1 MSTLHY
7 YCTCM
12 TSFTKEYSAAHAH
25 THYSHAIIIRYVLV
39 M

>member
-12 TSFTKEYSAAHAH
+12 TSFTKEHSAAH
-25 THYSHAIIIRYVLV
+25 TDYSHAIIIRYVLV